1 MLPPPASM
9 HARPRVACRPPPS
22 LTSRCGLRPG
32 QITVLEASVIVIPE
46 HHKATQDKP
55 CGNMVGSKMTV
66 TDTLRQQQHGPW
78 WCVLKHRPRLN
89 GATNDNDAA
98 ENQTFHH
105 EGALKKEIPPKWG
118 EGGEPRQRYLAGRH
132 RITLRTRH
140 VMRKVKVIMEY
151 NTDLQL
157 CLRRSSLALIGVV
170 KTQSKRGT
178 GGIRGAAPY
187 KGCETR
193 TPRPHTHTHS
203 C

>member
-1 MLPPPASM
+1 MQRQTRPAANLEGGRARKMLPPPASM

-66 TDTLRQQQHGPW
+66 TDTLRRQQHGPW
-78 WCVLKHRPRLN
+78 WCVLKHRPRLD

-118 EGGEPRQRYLAGRH
+118 GGGGKKQRNIEKREE
-132 RITLRTRH
+132 
-140 VMRKVKVIMEY
+140 KK
-151 NTDLQL
+151 
-157 CLRRSSLALIGVV
+157 
-170 KTQSKRGT
+170 KKKRGGGGGGGGRQGKGTLQVGT
-178 GGIRGAAPY
+178 G
-187 KGCETR
+187 
-193 TPRPHTHTHS
+193 
-203 C
+203 